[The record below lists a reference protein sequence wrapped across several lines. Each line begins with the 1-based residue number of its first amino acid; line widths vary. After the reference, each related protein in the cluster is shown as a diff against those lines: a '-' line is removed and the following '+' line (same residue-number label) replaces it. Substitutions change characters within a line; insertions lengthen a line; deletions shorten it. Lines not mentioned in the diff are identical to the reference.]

1 MTVHRGEHVFIG
13 LGSNLGD
20 RAGKL
25 AAARAELEKLAGSA
39 RCSSVYETAPWQV
52 GTQPKY
58 LNQVCQIET
67 DLEPERLMA
76 RLLAIEKRLGR
87 KRRLFR
93 GEPRLIDIDL
103 LLYGDRVVDSKNVRL
118 PHPRMADRAFVLAPL
133 AELAPGLVHPV
144 LRRTVS
150 DLLRAADSTGVEKYV
165 AT

>member
-1 MTVHRGEHVFIG
+1 MTIDREKNVFIG

-25 AAARAELEKLAGSA
+25 SAARAELEKLAGGI

-52 GTQPKY
+52 GTQPRY

-67 DLEPERLMA
+67 ELAPERLMA
-76 RLLAIEKRLGR
+76 KLLQIEKRLGR

-103 LLYGDRVVDSKNVRL
+103 LIYGDRVIDARSVLV

-144 LRRTVS
+144 LGRTVS
-150 DLLRAADSTGVEKYV
+150 ELLRAADAKGVEKYA

>member
-1 MTVHRGEHVFIG
+1 M
-13 LGSNLGD
+13 
-20 RAGKL
+20 
-25 AAARAELEKLAGSA
+25 KLAGDA

-67 DLEPERLMA
+67 DLEPGRLMS
-76 RLLAIEKRLGR
+76 RLLQIEKRLGR

-103 LLYGDRVVDSKNVRL
+103 LLYGDRVIDSKSVRL

-133 AELAPGLVHPV
+133 AELAPALLHPV
-144 LRRTVS
+144 LGRS
-150 DLLRAADSTGVEKYV
+150 ISELLRKADASGVARYDPK
-165 AT
+165 